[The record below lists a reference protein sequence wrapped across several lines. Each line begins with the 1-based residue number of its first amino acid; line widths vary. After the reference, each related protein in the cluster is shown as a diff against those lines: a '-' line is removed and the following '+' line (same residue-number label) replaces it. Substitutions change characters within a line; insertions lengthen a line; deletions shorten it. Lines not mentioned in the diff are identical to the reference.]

1 MVRQLELLRRRPR
14 AMRYDGQQ
22 PEAVLSAMFI
32 GWHALGWQC
41 SSLVTIASQQTRQS
55 GHVRHAPRVS
65 FLSARGR
72 DLLID
77 QVVDRGGPDLVEGAA
92 LRPRAGLA
100 ADCSSRRRER
110 RAELH
115 KRRQWRS
122 ML

>member
-22 PEAVLSAMFI
+22 PEAVLSAVLM
-32 GWHALGWQC
+32 GWHTLGWQC
-41 SSLVTIASQQTRQS
+41 LGLVTIDSHQTRQS
-55 GHVRHAPRVS
+55 GHVRHAPRGS

-77 QVVDRGGPDLVEGAA
+77 QVVDRGGSDIVEGAA

-100 ADCSSRRRER
+100 ADCSMRRRER
-110 RAELH
+110 RGGLH
-115 KRRQWRS
+115 KRRQ
-122 ML
+122 